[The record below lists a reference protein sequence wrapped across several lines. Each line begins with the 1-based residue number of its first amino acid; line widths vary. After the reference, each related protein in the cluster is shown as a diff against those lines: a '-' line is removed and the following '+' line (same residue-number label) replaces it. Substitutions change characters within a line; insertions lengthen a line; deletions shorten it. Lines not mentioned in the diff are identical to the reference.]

1 MKEKE
6 LEKLHAQKLQEEYIR
21 EMDKKE
27 KQRAEEW
34 AAREARIQNIM
45 GRMADTVIKKNQDAE
60 REFERQLLRQAE
72 ERDKKAEHDEKRKKD
87 AARKRD
93 MEIKKVLDQQLR
105 EKHELKERELQKNK
119 EYVAMVIARDEADKK
134 E

>member
-1 MKEKE
+1 MVIIRENEKNKEKRMKEKE

-60 REFERQLLRQAE
+60 REFERQLLR
-72 ERDKKAEHDEKRKKD
+72 
-87 AARKRD
+87 
-93 MEIKKVLDQQLR
+93 
-105 EKHELKERELQKNK
+105 
-119 EYVAMVIARDEADKK
+119 
-134 E
+134 

>member
-1 MKEKE
+1 
-6 LEKLHAQKLQEEYIR
+6 
-21 EMDKKE
+21 
-27 KQRAEEW
+27 
-34 AAREARIQNIM
+34 
-45 GRMADTVIKKNQDAE
+45 
-60 REFERQLLRQAE
+60 
-72 ERDKKAEHDEKRKKD
+72 
-87 AARKRD
+87 